1 MEFGEAVLLSHCR
14 LRRPRRGAGGLFV
27 EDEEVAAVAGGPN
40 DAIAGPEP
48 MPSEGLQKTEHV
60 KKFHESAR
68 F

>member
-1 MEFGEAVLLSHCR
+1 MTEDKAKTNRRDFLKIAATGAPVAV
-14 LRRPRRGAGGLFV
+14 
-27 EDEEVAAVAGGPN
+27 VAAVAGGPN

-60 KKFHESAR
+60 KKYLESAR